1 MGPET
6 LVVVPGEEGPVWVVL
21 AEEGKIWVVGTV
33 SVCVVT
39 GEEGCVVEVRSLRV
53 PDDDWLMLVLG
64 VETGTTRV
72 VPGEEGPV
80 WEVEPVTDRVVP
92 GEEGPV

>member
-1 MGPET
+1 M
-6 LVVVPGEEGPVWVVL
+6 VL
-21 AEEGKIWVVGTV
+21 TEEGKIWVVGTWTV
-33 SVCVVT
+33 RVVT
-39 GEEGCVVEVRSLRV
+39 GEEGWVVLVCTLMT
-53 PDDDWLMLVLG
+53 PDDVWLMLVVV
-64 VETGTTRV
+64 VETVMSGV